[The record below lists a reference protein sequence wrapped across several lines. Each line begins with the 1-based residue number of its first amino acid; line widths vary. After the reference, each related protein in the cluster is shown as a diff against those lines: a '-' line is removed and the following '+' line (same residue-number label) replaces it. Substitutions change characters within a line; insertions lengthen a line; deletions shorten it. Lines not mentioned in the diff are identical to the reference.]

1 MEFIDG
7 MDLDR
12 YLEQQRQQKSKP
24 KGKRPTYPMLLSIM
38 RDIAYA
44 MDYIHSQNVLHLDLR
59 CANVMV
65 RMQILLFYPILFP
78 PILLLFHTILF
89 SSPLLTVIDRPEW
102 ESLSER
108 FWDLFGNLHL

>member
-12 YLEQQRQQKSKP
+12 YLDQQK
-24 KGKRPTYPMLLSIM
+24 GKEVTYPVLLSIM

-44 MDYIHSQNVLHLDLR
+44 MEYIHSQNVLHLDLR

-65 RMQILLFYPILFP
+65 RIYTFSIAISFPSSSFYPILI
-78 PILLLFHTILF
+78 ILLKYNRLIGMGKH
-89 SSPLLTVIDRPEW
+89 
-102 ESLSER
+102 
-108 FWDLFGNLHL
+108 

>member
-12 YLEQQRQQKSKP
+12 YLDQQK
-24 KGKRPTYPMLLSIM
+24 GKEVTHPMLLSIM

-44 MDYIHSQNVLHLDLR
+44 MEYIHSQNVLHLDLR

-65 RMQILLFYPILFP
+65 RKSLSLR
-78 PILLLFHTILF
+78 
-89 SSPLLTVIDRPEW
+89 SPLLGFPLLIAF
-102 ESLSER
+102 LSYS
-108 FWDLFGNLHL
+108 NHTT